1 MDLLLVIHKDAI
13 KDSVFQNLRSLVEA
27 FEFRTIR
34 RESKAAADLSEWIKS
49 IYMHAK
55 IFGTIKVKKR
65 LSKETDDLVMTPMR

>member
-1 MDLLLVIHKDAI
+1 M
-13 KDSVFQNLRSLVEA
+13 EA